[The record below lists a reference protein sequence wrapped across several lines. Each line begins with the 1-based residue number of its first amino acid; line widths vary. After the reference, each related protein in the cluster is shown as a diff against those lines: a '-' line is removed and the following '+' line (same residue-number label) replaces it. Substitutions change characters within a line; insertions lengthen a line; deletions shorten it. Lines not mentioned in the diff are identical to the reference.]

1 MDSADGVDLP
11 DLLLYDSSWWAL
23 IKIYEGK
30 VEKSLPTRDG
40 KETDWGGGTGRAD
53 SERELIM

>member
-30 VEKSLPTRDG
+30 VEKRKVYQHEMEKKLIG
-40 KETDWGGGTGRAD
+40 KEGQAEQTA
-53 SERELIM
+53 RES